1 MENQEKGSMLGICNS
16 GTTERNN
23 MVQKQS
29 KREDNEK
36 KTRKKTMTKALHLTL
51 IFSTG

>member
-1 MENQEKGSMLGICNS
+1 MENQEKGSMLGICNT

-29 KREDNEK
+29 KREYNEKK
-36 KTRKKTMTKALHLTL
+36 KTRKKNNDKRFTSCFDL
-51 IFSTG
+51 